1 MPYCSVCGVY
11 YVAQLAMCVCVHRIK
26 SSYKT
31 LIVTLMYLFD
41 LFLYFVARGEASH
54 LLFQPGYLHVLKQM
68 ALSGQLQMY
77 NIRSIAWRVS
87 GVALLCGCVWG
98 VVRCGCAMKFIL

>member
-1 MPYCSVCGVY
+1 M
-11 YVAQLAMCVCVHRIK
+11 
-26 SSYKT
+26 
-31 LIVTLMYLFD
+31 VTSFKARCRSWLNFLWYLFD
-41 LFLYFVARGEASH
+41 LFDSILVIARVEASQ

-98 VVRCGCAMKFIL
+98 MVRCGCGMKLEGK